1 MAKRKNN
8 NSSGGLKG
16 FFTKASNSFFTGGTF
31 VKDQSFKLSVA
42 LGKYGFIF
50 ATTCIVMFVPLVFEI
65 AREGQVSKRQ
75 LLLVLYF
82 KNSKEEL
89 RLGIGS
95 SPNTVIFIII
105 YIYNNHFF
113 LLEQSICNI

>member
-65 AREGQVSKRQ
+65 AREGQMIESDKLQVM
-75 LLLVLYF
+75 
-82 KNSKEEL
+82 EL
-89 RLGIGS
+89 RNQGYSDVQLKEMGYS
-95 SPNTVIFIII
+95 TPSVMRAPSV
-105 YIYNNHFF
+105 
-113 LLEQSICNI
+113 LLKK